1 MRQAA
6 HRLLIVEDHPIM
18 RETYRMLFNREP
30 SLEVAADVATARE
43 ALDVLP
49 DLRPDLVIVD
59 ISLPE
64 MNGLQLVPHLRRMQ
78 PDLLI
83 LVITGHHEPHYADA
97 AFAAGADGFI
107 RKGNAAAI
115 LEAVYSLLND
125 SRPQP

>member
-1 MRQAA
+1 MT

-18 RETYRMLFNREP
+18 RDTYRMLFGREP

-49 DLRPDLVIVD
+49 ELRPDLAIVD

-97 AFAAGADGFI
+97 AYDAGADGFI